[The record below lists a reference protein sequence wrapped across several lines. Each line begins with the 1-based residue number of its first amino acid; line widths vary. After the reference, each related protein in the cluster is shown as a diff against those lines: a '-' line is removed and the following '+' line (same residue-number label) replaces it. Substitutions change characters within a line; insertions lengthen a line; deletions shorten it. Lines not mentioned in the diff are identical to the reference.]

1 MTLGGARMPAS
12 AGRLAVGLAA
22 IAAGGVVGY
31 LLLERAAGGGT
42 VDAMALVVGLGALTV
57 ALVRPWLAAKFLPA
71 IIFANAG
78 LVLADNY
85 GAPNVITGASLLLL
99 GVMLATPRW
108 RAEVLRVTPVLVAF
122 VSYAG
127 ILVLSSIQAPEPT
140 DVWDTAQE
148 LLIGLAIVLVVSAT
162 ASREDGLRHSCELLV
177 AAAAALSAVTI
188 LKQLGVGGTWF
199 GFATDNPLAAEQEA
213 AQVRAGFEF
222 EPEDRATGP
231 LSDANFWAQSL
242 VLALP
247 LALWSIRR
255 GPTPLTR
262 WCAAGAAAL
271 IAGGLAY
278 TQSRGGAIA
287 LLLGVAVWLW
297 LQGPRYRLAIIAVPI
312 LIVLSVTLTG
322 STERF
327 EQLRS
332 VDQATQSDSV
342 RGRLSENIAAY
353 QMWRDHPVLG
363 VGANEFP
370 ANYRSYAA
378 RIGLDSRQ
386 ERQAHNSYLQ
396 QAAEAGTLGLL
407 AFVAMIAAGLW
418 CAFKARARLLAQGAL
433 STAGICDALIAGL
446 VAYSAAAVFL
456 HQAYPFYLWLWL
468 ALAAGALLLSGY
480 RRRPILGDRR

>member
-1 MTLGGARMPAS
+1 MTTHGARMPAS
-12 AGRLAVGLAA
+12 AGRLAAGLAA
-22 IAAGGVVGY
+22 VAAGGAVGY
-31 LLLERAAGGGT
+31 LLLERAADGGT
-42 VDAMALVVGLGALTV
+42 VDALALVLGLGALTV
-57 ALVRPWLAAKFLPA
+57 AILRPGLAAKFLPA

-85 GAPNVITGASLLLL
+85 GAPNVVTGAALLLL
-99 GVMLATPRW
+99 GVMLATPSW
-108 RAEVLRVTPVLVAF
+108 RADVLRATPLLLAF
-122 VSYAG
+122 LAYGG
-127 ILVLSSIQAPEPT
+127 ILVLSSIQAPGPA
-140 DVWDTAQE
+140 DVWDTAQT
-148 LLIGLAIVLVVSAT
+148 LLIGLAIILVVSAST
-162 ASREDGLRHSCELLV
+162 SREDGLRHSCELLV
-177 AAAAALSAVTI
+177 AAAAGLAALTI

-199 GFATDNPLAAEQEA
+199 GFATDNPLADEQVA
-213 AQVRAGFEF
+213 AQVRAGFKF

-231 LSDANFWAQSL
+231 LSDANFWGQAL

-262 WCAAGAAAL
+262 WCAAGAAVL
-271 IAGGLAY
+271 IGTGVVF

-297 LQGPRYRLAIIAVPI
+297 LQGPRYRLAIIGLPI
-312 LIVLSVTLTG
+312 LIVLSITLTG

-332 VDQATQSDSV
+332 VDAASQEESI

-353 QMWRDHPVLG
+353 EMWKDHPVLG

-386 ERQAHNSYLQ
+386 ERFAHNSYLQ

-407 AFVAMIAAGLW
+407 GFVAMIGAGLW
-418 CAFKARARLLAQGAL
+418 CAVVARARLLAQGAI
-433 STAGICDALIAGL
+433 SPAGICDALIAGI
-446 VAYSAAAVFL
+446 VAYCAAAVFL
-456 HQAYPFYLWLWL
+456 HQAYPYYLWLWL
-468 ALAAGALLLSGY
+468 ALSAGALLLSGY
-480 RRRPILGDRR
+480 RMRSILGDRR